1 MSVLHGSSIGAVED
15 ALELVLDGNSN
26 YINGQEWIAAG
37 GRTGVKVVMRN
48 NPTYTQ
54 LGTIG
59 YWRFNG
65 SNQYGYITNLN
76 YGPNSDDG
84 EFPKLTCHV
93 WFRTSANSGSSSIST
108 NWAFIDFDRSEVFN
122 FYPMQNGRLGFSGY
136 AGNTSP
142 TYLDRQSTNAN
153 IANNQWRLGTVVWD
167 NSLSTGTLKFYIDGE
182 LDSSFNHSG
191 ANPLGRPRSRRW
203 GFIGDGS
210 EASSENGGRN
220 NIYYNGDIARIVLL
234 KSAQSASDVKEEY
247 LKHKVRFGL

>member
-37 GRTGVKVVMRN
+37 GRPGTKVVMRN

-54 LGTIG
+54 LGNIG
-59 YWRFNG
+59 YWSFNG

-93 WFRTSANSGSSSIST
+93 WFRTDFNAST
-108 NWAFIDFDRSEVFN
+108 SLFGNWAFIDFDRSEVFN
-122 FYPMQNGRLGFSGY
+122 FYPIGNGRLGFSGY
-136 AGNTSP
+136 TGNISP
-142 TYLDRQSTNAN
+142 TYLDRSSTISNTN
-153 IANNQWRLGTVVWD
+153 NNQWRLGTVVWD
-167 NSLSTGTLKFYIDGE
+167 NSLSVGTLKFYIDGE

-210 EASSENGGRN
+210 EASSENGSRN
-220 NIYYNGDIARIVLL
+220 NFYLDADIARIVLL
-234 KSAQSASDVKEEY
+234 KSAQTANDVKEEY

>member
-26 YINGQEWIAAG
+26 YINGQEWNAAG
-37 GRTGVKVVMRN
+37 GRSGVKVVMRN
-48 NPTYTQ
+48 NPTYNQ

-65 SNQYGYITNLN
+65 SNQFGYITNLN

-93 WFRTSANSGSSSIST
+93 WFRTSANSGSGSISA
-108 NWAFIDFDRSEVFN
+108 NWSFIDFDRSEVFN

-136 AGNTSP
+136 TGNTSP
-142 TYLDRQSTNAN
+142 TYLDRTSTNQN

-167 NSLSTGTLKFYIDGE
+167 NALSTGTLKFYIDGE

-203 GFIGDGS
+203 GFIGEGS

-220 NIYYNGDIARIVLL
+220 NTYYEGDIARIVLL
-234 KSAQSASDVKEEY
+234 KSAQTASDVKEEY